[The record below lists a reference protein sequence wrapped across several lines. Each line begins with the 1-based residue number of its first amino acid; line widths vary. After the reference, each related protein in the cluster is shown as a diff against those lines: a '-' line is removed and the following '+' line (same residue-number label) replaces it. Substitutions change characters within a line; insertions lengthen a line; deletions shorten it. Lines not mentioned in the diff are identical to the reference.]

1 MASTINQGSI
11 IDHVDKPAIHPD
23 DAVYQSLTPTSNGK
37 VAVTVNGSSVTDRV
51 HARGLIAAAGHQSN
65 YLGLL
70 DGLKSGQ
77 KVLINNTSSSVSLLV
92 KDSSDNLLLT
102 IDPSDTNLLVWQFT
116 SSSAGSW
123 YGPGSSLSLLDGA
136 SSSGAK
142 SMVID
147 KSSRF
152 QIFDDFH
159 AAAIDTTDNWIV
171 FAGGDGDA
179 TAAATATAPEGTVLI
194 GSGGTGGADDGSVMS
209 LILLAKGALV
219 SLGGTVFETRVSF
232 DQITGTSWCFGLS
245 DTLAEGTERN
255 LYKVNS
261 GTISDGGLSLTNA
274 VCWAFDT
281 DATAPTKFQFCS
293 ENAGTIAG
301 SAAEAAHSAG
311 PSADT
316 YVTLR
321 IEVDSDGDARFYLDG
336 TLVKTVTTAV
346 ATTSLLIPFIGGNSA
361 DDADIPTDVTVDY
374 VLFEGGRP
382 SSNA

>member
-1 MASTINQGSI
+1 MAIGQGSI
-11 IDHVDKPAIHPD
+11 LDHINKPAVHPD
-23 DAVYQSLTPTSNGK
+23 DAIYQSLTPTSDGK
-37 VAVTVNGSSVTDRV
+37 VAVTVNGLSVTARIY
-51 HARGLIAAAGHQSN
+51 ARGLIAAAGHQSN
-65 YLGLL
+65 YLGLK
-70 DGLKSGQ
+70 DGVRSGQ
-77 KVLINNTSSSVSLLV
+77 KVIINETGGSTSLIIKNS
-92 KDSSDNLLLT
+92 
-102 IDPSDTNLLVWQFT
+102 SDTNLIVVDPNDTEMLIWQFT
-116 SSSAGSW
+116 TTSAGAW
-123 YGPGSSLSLLDGA
+123 YKPGGSSSLLDGS

-142 SMVID
+142 SMLID

-159 AAAIDTTDNWIV
+159 AAAIDATDNWIV
-171 FAGGDGDA
+171 FAGSDGDA
-179 TAAATATAPEGTVLI
+179 TAGATATAPEGTILM
-194 GSGGTGGADDGSVMS
+194 GSGGTGAADDGSVLS

-261 GTISDGGLSLTNA
+261 GTIADGGLSLTNA

-281 DATAPTKFQFCS
+281 DATAPTLFQFCS

-301 SAAEAAHSAG
+301 SAAENAHSAG
-311 PSADT
+311 PVVDT

-321 IEVDSDGDARFYLDG
+321 IEVDADGDARFYVDG

-361 DDADIPTDVTVDY
+361 DDADIPTDVTIDY